1 MRGLPGEREHGSLGL
16 FGLWMHLG
24 FREEQQPHWA
34 QLPLPGR
41 AHLLPILPFL
51 RLELLPPWG
60 VTRAQE
66 DICHVAPPTHSPV
79 LLGQCQLT
87 AQRDRGDPSQGDLSL
102 RLERRLHAAWPAPS
116 APPTW
121 AACLSSVGFLPSFP
135 AGELWNLPRKQAS
148 MRPPWSE
155 TGWWEGVFQQAKNR
169 FCRKYTYRDDSISS
183 VKMRLYSEIVSDMI
197 QLIKAWC

>member
-1 MRGLPGEREHGSLGL
+1 MRGLPGERERSSLGL

-51 RLELLPPWG
+51 RFELLPPWG

-66 DICHVAPPTHSPV
+66 DTCGPSHPLTCPAGPV
-79 LLGQCQLT
+79 PAESSARSG
-87 AQRDRGDPSQGDLSL
+87 GDPSQGDLSL
-102 RLERRLHAAWPAPS
+102 RLERQLHAAWPAPS
-116 APPTW
+116 APPTR

-148 MRPPWSE
+148 VRPPWSE